1 MIHFLTRKYSASAL
15 LLLFILCLNLTE
27 IEHAYATEQKAEIA
41 TELISMFQQD
51 QAVRKNLI
59 TDNPSTIE
67 KMLSTDHYNAERLNE
82 IIQMIG
88 WPSANKVGADASKA
102 AFFIA
107 QHAINNRPL
116 MELALVN
123 LERSFNSGEQSG
135 KYFAMMY
142 DRLKLLDGEPQKYG
156 TQIIRNKNSCSVY
169 LLLDKEKVNVY
180 REEKG
185 FQQDLDSYQKEVC
198 ERPE

>member
-1 MIHFLTRKYSASAL
+1 MIHFLTSRCSAHAL
-15 LLLFILCLNLTE
+15 LLLFILCLNLTGTE
-27 IEHAYATEQKAEIA
+27 QACATDQKAEIT
-41 TELISMFQQD
+41 TELISLFQQD

-59 TDNPSTIE
+59 ANNPSTIE
-67 KMLSTDHYNAERLNE
+67 KMLSTDHYNAERLNK
-82 IIQMIG
+82 IIRQIG
-88 WPSANKVGADASKA
+88 WPSENKVGIEASKA

-107 QHAINNRPL
+107 QHAINDRPL

-123 LERSFNSGEQSG
+123 LEHSFKSGEPSG

-169 LLLDKEKVNVY
+169 LLLDKEKVSLY
-180 REEKG
+180 REEAG